1 MGLFGF
7 FSTLIC
13 CTSFESFRLSLVLE
27 SLREN
32 VKGRKQEGK
41 VKKRD
46 KVKENIGTSLFRK
59 RKIEENIARRLI

>member
-41 VKKRD
+41 VKKKRQGEG
-46 KVKENIGTSLFRK
+46 KHRYKPFSKKENRRK
-59 RKIEENIARRLI
+59 HS